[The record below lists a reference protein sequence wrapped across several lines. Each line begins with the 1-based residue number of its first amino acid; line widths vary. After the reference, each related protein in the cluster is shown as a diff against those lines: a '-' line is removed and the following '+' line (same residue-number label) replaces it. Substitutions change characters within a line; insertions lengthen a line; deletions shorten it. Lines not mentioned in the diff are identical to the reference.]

1 MFRSL
6 LVFYILSPIIFIVA
20 WILLP
25 FVSTLSYCFYHEMYK
40 GYLRKGM
47 TLSNY
52 AKSELSKIQW
62 YLVRF
67 LFNQVIMTAV
77 DIGTDVYQAYEYYFR
92 YNYKNEWLNNHFINM
107 EPTIFGTI
115 IQLIQISLRIWCL
128 HKNAIRSNLYSICK
142 YFFSDNPIW
151 GSMTLIFI
159 FLPMIVSGIMK
170 SLTWIFKTKE
180 KASYDYDVT
189 KVIWIRILE

>member
-62 YLVRF
+62 DLVRF

-77 DIGTDVYQAYEYYFR
+77 DIGTDIYQAYEYYSR
-92 YNYKNEWLNNHFINM
+92 YSCEQKRLHTPQSIWSKTTLITSNTGRAGVNPAPRKIDTFILRSLALSV
-107 EPTIFGTI
+107 PT
-115 IQLIQISLRIWCL
+115 
-128 HKNAIRSNLYSICK
+128 ANLYK
-142 YFFSDNPIW
+142 FPIKW
-151 GSMTLIFI
+151 
-159 FLPMIVSGIMK
+159 
-170 SLTWIFKTKE
+170 
-180 KASYDYDVT
+180 
-189 KVIWIRILE
+189 R